1 METCEDFYRR
11 YTMLTTNKEEIAIIY
26 EQPFLELVSKARVI
40 HQQNFIDDIELCQ
53 LVSVKT
59 GGCPEDCA
67 YCSQSNSNQSE
78 IKVNPLLP
86 LAEGEKVVIEA
97 KAKGVKRVCMGAGYK
112 APNSSALAR
121 VNEYI
126 GVIKKHG
133 LESCATLGSLT
144 MDQANELKAAGLD
157 YYNHNIDTSP
167 EYYSQIITTRTFQ
180 DRVDTLTNIGVAGIK
195 VCCGG
200 ILGLGESRADRVS
213 FIHALTQ
220 LPTAPDSIPINM
232 LVKVPGTKLA
242 DVEDLDKF
250 ELVRVIATV
259 RILFPKTRIRLSA
272 GRLELSEL
280 EQVMCFM
287 SGANSIFYGEK
298 LLTTDNNREDLDK
311 NLISKLGV
319 SANG

>member
-1 METCEDFYRR
+1 
-11 YTMLTTNKEEIAIIY
+11 MLTTITKEDIRVIY
-26 EQPFLELVSKARVI
+26 EQPFLELVSKARSI
-40 HQQNFIDDIELCQ
+40 HQQNFVDDIELCQ

-59 GGCPEDCA
+59 GGCPEDCS

-86 LAEGEKVVIEA
+86 LVEVEKVVLEA
-97 KAKGVKRVCMGAGYK
+97 KAKGVKRVCMGAAYK
-112 APNSSALAR
+112 SPNSKALAK

-126 GVIKKHG
+126 SVIKKHG

-144 MDQANELKAAGLD
+144 MDQANDLKAAGLD

-167 EYYSQIITTRTFQ
+167 EYYSQVITTRTFQ
-180 DRVDTLTNIGVAGIK
+180 DRVDTLANVGMAGIK

-200 ILGLGESRADRVS
+200 ILGLGESKADRVS
-213 FIHALTQ
+213 FIHALTC

-242 DVEDLDKF
+242 NVEDLDKF

-272 GRLELSEL
+272 GRLNLSEL
-280 EQVMCFM
+280 EQSMCFM

-298 LLTTDNNREDLDK
+298 LLTTNNNHQDSDK
-311 NLISKLGV
+311 SLISKLGI
-319 SANG
+319 STNG

>member
-1 METCEDFYRR
+1 MNAITKEDI
-11 YTMLTTNKEEIAIIY
+11 TVIY
-26 EQPFLELVSKARVI
+26 EQPFLELVTKARNI
-40 HQQNFIDDIELCQ
+40 HLQNFTDDIELCQ

-59 GGCPEDCA
+59 GGCPEDCS

-78 IKVNPLLP
+78 IKLNPLLP
-86 LAEGEKVVIEA
+86 IEEVEKVVMEA
-97 KAKGVKRVCMGAGYK
+97 KAKGAKRVCMGAGYK
-112 APNSSALAR
+112 SPTGSAITR

-126 GVIKKHG
+126 NVIKKHG
-133 LESCATLGSLT
+133 LESCATLGSLS
-144 MDQANELKAAGLD
+144 MEQATELKAAGLD

-167 EYYSQIITTRTFQ
+167 EYYPQIITTRTFQ
-180 DRVDTLTNIGVAGIK
+180 DRVDTLANVGNAGIK

-200 ILGLGESRADRVS
+200 ILGLGESRQDRVS
-213 FIHALTQ
+213 FIHALTC

-242 DVEDLDKF
+242 NVEDLDKF
-250 ELVRVIATV
+250 ELVRVIATI

-280 EQVMCFM
+280 EQSMCFM

-298 LLTTDNNREDLDK
+298 LLTTDNNHQDFDQ
-311 NLISKLGV
+311 NLIAKLGIGV
-319 SANG
+319 NG